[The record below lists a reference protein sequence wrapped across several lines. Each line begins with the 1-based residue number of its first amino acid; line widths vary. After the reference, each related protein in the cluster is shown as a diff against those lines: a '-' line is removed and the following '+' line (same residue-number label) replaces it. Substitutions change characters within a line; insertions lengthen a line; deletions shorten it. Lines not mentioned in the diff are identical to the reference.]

1 MNTHKRI
8 ILVGPGASGKD
19 YMRKNLESRGF
30 KYAVSYTTRPAR
42 PGEVEGKDYYF
53 LTQEECQEM
62 KRTNAFY
69 EAIDFNGWT
78 YGTSNTQFYSDDV
91 FIMTPSGLSH
101 LSPEDRKNSFVIF
114 FDIDEAIRK
123 ERLEAR
129 VMPGHSVDARLQAD
143 RELFEGFNDYDL
155 KITNPDF

>member
-1 MNTHKRI
+1 MIEHKRI

-19 YMRKNLESRGF
+19 HMRKRLEDRGF

-53 LTQEECQEM
+53 LTSEKCRAMQAASE
-62 KRTNAFY
+62 FY
-69 EAIDFNGWT
+69 EVINFNGWS
-78 YGTSNTQFYSDDV
+78 YGTSNHQFHNDDV

-101 LSPEDRKNSFVIF
+101 LNPEDRKNSFVIF
-114 FDIDEAIRK
+114 FDIDETIRK
-123 ERLEAR
+123 ERLEQR
-129 VMPGHSVDARLQAD
+129 VMPGHSVEARLQAD
-143 RELFEGFNDYDL
+143 RDLFQGFNDYDL

>member
-1 MNTHKRI
+1 MNNHKRI

-19 YMRKNLESRGF
+19 HMRKNLESRGF

-42 PGEVEGKDYYF
+42 PSEVEGKDYYF
-53 LTQEECQEM
+53 LTQEECQAMKEM
-62 KRTNAFY
+62 GEFY

-78 YGTSNTQFYSDDV
+78 YGTSNAQFNNDDV

-129 VMPGHSVDARLQAD
+129 VMPGHSVEARLQAD
-143 RELFEGFNDYDL
+143 RELFEGFNNYDL
-155 KITNPDF
+155 RITNPDF

>member
-1 MNTHKRI
+1 MVTHKRI

-19 YMRKNLESRGF
+19 HMRKILESRGF

-53 LTQEECQEM
+53 LTADECQKM
-62 KRTNAFY
+62 KDNQEFY

-78 YGTSNTQFYSDDV
+78 YGTSITQFYHDDV

-114 FDIDEAIRK
+114 FNIAEDIRK

-129 VMPGHSVDARLQAD
+129 VMPGHSVEARLQAD
-143 RELFEGFNDYDL
+143 RELFEGFTDFDL
-155 KITNPDF
+155 QITNPDF